1 MKMIKYQ
8 NFIDLLITV
17 YVNMIQFRVWLKT
30 NRVILET
37 PRVHLMDMKTNDV
50 VLTLS
55 VSYDT
60 MK

>member
-8 NFIDLLITV
+8 NFRDLLITV

>member
-37 PRVHLMDMKTNDV
+37 PRVHLMDMRTNDV